1 MYYEASVDASW
12 SLILDLAISLGTAV
26 ILGVV
31 CEKIGISSVVGYL
44 VAGVAV
50 GPGALGLVKGGE
62 AVRAIA
68 EIGVALLLFT
78 IGLEFSFHR
87 LRRMGAKVLL
97 AAVLAVSATVLFGLG
112 LAIAF
117 GLDPKSSLGIGMVV
131 SLSSTAMVLRILK
144 DRNDLDAKHGRTA
157 LAVLLVQDI
166 AVVPLV
172 LGMTFLASGDAN
184 VWADLGVT
192 LTRTLAL
199 VSGLFAFS
207 VFVVPRLLDA
217 RLVARN
223 RELPIL
229 LAITSCVGATFVA
242 HAIGI
247 SPALGAFAAG
257 LMLAET
263 RFADQMRAD
272 VLPLRTLFLTV
283 FFVSVGLLADVGWIA
298 DHILLVLAVSSMVIV
313 GKTAITFFMLRPL
326 VPGIIE
332 CLATGIAVSQIGEFS
347 FVLATIGAEGGL
359 FSSDIFQLIVSTSLV
374 TFLATPFLTAHA
386 LTIARFIA
394 KRLISTKKLAQSERS
409 ARTTRLANHMIVI
422 GYGEAVQIAADVLR
436 NADETVLVLDIS
448 PSLVTEAT
456 NRGHHAM
463 LGDATQ
469 SEILEHAGLPA
480 AQSVVLAIPDP
491 NASRIIISQCKVMAP
506 DVPVVARVRY
516 HVTCG
521 EMSVLGAD
529 VLIDEELKVGE
540 HLGEATLRYH
550 AMRQPA
556 VDEAHSLR

>member
-1 MYYEASVDASW
+1 MDASW

-26 ILGVV
+26 ILGVL
-31 CEKIGISSVVGYL
+31 CEKVGISSVVGYL
-44 VAGVAV
+44 IAGVAV
-50 GPGALGLVKGGE
+50 GPGALGLVKSGE

-78 IGLEFSFHR
+78 IGLEFSFQR
-87 LRRMGAKVLL
+87 LRRMGGRVLL
-97 AAVLAVSATVLFGLG
+97 GATLAVCATVTVGMIVAIAAGLSWQASLG
-112 LAIAF
+112 L
-117 GLDPKSSLGIGMVV
+117 GMVV

-157 LAVLLVQDI
+157 LAVLLVQDV

-172 LGMTFLASGDAN
+172 LGMTFLSSGDGN
-184 VWADLGVT
+184 ILADLGLT
-192 LTRTLAL
+192 LTRALAL
-199 VSGLFAFS
+199 VSGLFAFA

-242 HAIGI
+242 HVIGI

-298 DHILLVLAVSSMVIV
+298 DNILLVLGVSMLVIIA
-313 GKTAITFFMLRPL
+313 KSAITFFMVRPF

-347 FVLATIGAEGGL
+347 FVLATIGVEGGL
-359 FSSDIFQLIVSTSLV
+359 FSDSLFQLIVSTSLI

-386 LTIARFIA
+386 LPIARFVAI
-394 KRLISTKKLAQSERS
+394 KLVPTKKLAQAERS
-409 ARTTRLANHMIVI
+409 SRNVSLADHVIVI
-422 GYGEAVQIAADVLR
+422 GFGEAGQVAAEVVAHAELDVL
-436 NADETVLVLDIS
+436 VIDIS
-448 PSLVTEAT
+448 PALVQMART
-456 NRGHHAM
+456 RGYHVL

-469 SEILEHAGLPA
+469 SEILEHAGLHA
-480 AQSVVLAIPDP
+480 ADSVILAIPDP

-506 DVPVVARVRY
+506 DVPIVARVRY
-516 HVTCG
+516 HVTCA
-521 EMSVLGAD
+521 ELTVLGAD
-529 VLIDEELKVGE
+529 ILIDEELRVGQ
-540 HLGEATLRYH
+540 HLGESMLEHR
-550 AMRQPA
+550 AMRQPLT
-556 VDEAHSLR
+556 DELHILR